1 MALAC
6 SEKRGPLRPYRSPL
20 ADATNTDVK
29 NAGSGH
35 CSAATKYL
43 ACKQNLM
50 GTAQPASSARG
61 ACAPLREASSG
72 LSSGSQSSDLSAGSQ
87 SQTKSRRRL
96 PARPLGSLRA
106 VRQRL
111 EAPPRSSP
119 RSSLPELLDGLSSA
133 HPPLIEHIM
142 SFVDEDQIFYQQMW
156 DLQAEVRVRPDY
168 MSSQPDLSD
177 SMRVVL
183 IDWLADVLRK
193 YRLSS
198 STLFL
203 TVSLVDLFLSKVIV
217 PRNRLQLVGVAA
229 CSLASKYN
237 ERDAPTLDSLAYVTA
252 QTYTVN
258 EIKAMECQLL
268 SALGFKVPRTSAV
281 VFLERLLG
289 MLQHRMDTVQC
300 ETARFL
306 AELALLDLQC
316 LCHGPAVV
324 AAAALY
330 VSRKL
335 FALEPVWPSCM
346 AQLAWHEEPELR
358 PCVTALWELL
368 VRDPAPNCKA
378 IMNKFSDKKHSCV
391 FQRVTDR
398 LAVIRA

>member
-1 MALAC
+1 MALVC
-6 SEKRGPLRPYRSPL
+6 SENQGHLRPYRSPL

-29 NAGSGH
+29 HSGSGH
-35 CSAATKYL
+35 CSAATKSF
-43 ACKQNLM
+43 AAKENLL

-61 ACAPLREASSG
+61 ACAPSREAGSG
-72 LSSGSQSSDLSAGSQ
+72 LSSGSQSQ
-87 SQTKSRRRL
+87 SQSRRRL
-96 PARPLGSLRA
+96 PARPLGSCRA

-111 EAPPRSSP
+111 EEPPRSSPP

-133 HPPLIEHIM
+133 HPPLIDHIM
-142 SFVDEDQIFYQQMW
+142 SFVDEDQTFYQQMW
-156 DLQAEVRVRPDY
+156 DLQVEVKVSPDY
-168 MSSQPDLSD
+168 MSLQPDLND
-177 SMRVVL
+177 GMRIIL

-237 ERDAPTLDSLAYVTA
+237 ERDAPSLDSLAYVTA
-252 QTYTVN
+252 NTFAVN

-268 SALGFKVPRTSAV
+268 SAVGFRVPRTSAF
-281 VFLERLLG
+281 VFVERLLG

-300 ETARFL
+300 EAARFL
-306 AELALLDLQC
+306 AELALLDMRC
-316 LCHGPAVV
+316 LCHGPAAV

-335 FALEPVWPSCM
+335 FALEPLWPSCM
-346 AQLAWHEEPELR
+346 AQLAWHGESELES
-358 PCVTALWELL
+358 CATALWELL
-368 VRDPAPNCKA
+368 VRDSAPNCKA
-378 IMNKFSDKKHSCV
+378 IMKKFSEKSHSCV
-391 FQRVTDR
+391 SQLVIDR
-398 LAVIRA
+398 LAAIRA